1 MQFLPLTMSAL
12 PQSTID
18 DEERRLA
25 TLGRYGVLDTPPEQ
39 AFDDLTRLAAQVLG
53 MPIALVSLVDR
64 DRQWFKSRVGVDVC
78 STPRDFAFCAH
89 AIHSDE
95 VMVVEDAR
103 LDPRFA
109 SNPLVTG
116 ELGIRFYAG
125 APLIADDGS
134 ALGTLCVI
142 DRQPHHFTVAQRDT
156 LALLARQVMAQLT
169 LLKQS
174 RHLESLLSDLQNR
187 TQMLSQLSNRVPGV
201 IYQYQRLPDGS
212 SCFPYASERMW
223 DMFEVHPEDTLLDA
237 SGVIARIHPQDLE
250 GVLSSIETSY
260 NGLLPWRHEF
270 RVVLP
275 QQGTKWRFG
284 DAVPERQPDGNVLWH
299 GFITDITE
307 RRLHQERTHRLA
319 YYDPLTNLP
328 NRRLLIDRLE
338 RELAH
343 LRRCGR
349 LGALLFIDL
358 DNFKQINDAR
368 GHAVGDDLLKQV
380 AQRLTNVLRQDDTV
394 ARLGG
399 DEFVVQVGNLDPD
412 VEVAARQARLVAE
425 KVRTVLE
432 ARYEVAGFPYSSTG
446 SIGLTLFPRGDATTV
461 DDLLREADTAMYRAK
476 AGGRNRIEF
485 FEAQMQSEVE
495 ERLAMEQDLQLAL
508 AGEQFDVHVQP
519 QVDAQ
524 GRVVG
529 GELLMRWHHPQR
541 GNVPPNIFIPLAEE
555 STLIL
560 QLGQMVLQRACEAL
574 ARLQQAGRN
583 WTLSVN
589 VSPRQFR
596 SPDFVDCVSHVLKES
611 GADARGLILEVTEGL
626 LIDNWQDTVLRM
638 SELVA
643 LGLRFSIDDFGTG
656 YSSLAYLKKLPLYE
670 LKIDRT
676 FVRDT
681 PGDPNDTAIV
691 EAILSVSQ
699 HLGLRVVA
707 EGVETEEQAAFLKS
721 HGCQCLQG
729 FLYARPTP
737 LAGWLDDVMA

>member
-1 MQFLPLTMSAL
+1 M
-12 PQSTID
+12 
-18 DEERRLA
+18 
-25 TLGRYGVLDTPPEQ
+25 
-39 AFDDLTRLAAQVLG
+39 
-53 MPIALVSLVDR
+53 
-64 DRQWFKSRVGVDVC
+64 
-78 STPRDFAFCAH
+78 
-89 AIHSDE
+89 
-95 VMVVEDAR
+95 
-103 LDPRFA
+103 
-109 SNPLVTG
+109 
-116 ELGIRFYAG
+116 
-125 APLIADDGS
+125 
-134 ALGTLCVI
+134 
-142 DRQPHHFTVAQRDT
+142 
-156 LALLARQVMAQLT
+156 
-169 LLKQS
+169 
-174 RHLESLLSDLQNR
+174 
-187 TQMLSQLSNRVPGV
+187 PGV
-201 IYQYQRLPDGS
+201 IYQYRRFPDGS
-212 SCFPYASERMW
+212 TCFPYASERMW
-223 DMFEVHPEDTLLDA
+223 DMFEVHPEDTQRDA
-237 SGVIARIHPQDLE
+237 AGVIARVHPQDLE

-260 NGLLPWRHEF
+260 SGQLPWRHEF

-284 DAVPERQPDGNVLWH
+284 DAVPERLADGSVLWH

-319 YYDPLTNLP
+319 YYDPLTGLP

-343 LRRCGR
+343 LRRCVR

-358 DNFKQINDAR
+358 DNFKHINDAR
-368 GHAVGDDLLKQV
+368 GHAVGDDLLRQV
-380 AQRLTNVLRQDDTV
+380 SQRLTSVLRQDDTV

-412 VEVAARQARLVAE
+412 IEVAARQARLVAE
-425 KVRTVLE
+425 KVRSVLE
-432 ARYEVAGFPYSSTG
+432 GRYEVMGFPYSSTG
-446 SIGLTLFPRGDATTV
+446 SIGITLFPRSDGTTV

-485 FEAQMQSEVE
+485 FEAKMQSEVE
-495 ERLAMEQDLQLAL
+495 ERLAMEQDLQLAM
-508 AGEQFDVHVQP
+508 AGDQLDVHVQP

-524 GRVVG
+524 GRIVG
-529 GELLMRWHHPQR
+529 GELLMRWQHPQR
-541 GNVPPNIFIPLAEE
+541 GNVPPNVFIPLAEE

-560 QLGQMVLQRACEAL
+560 QIGQMVLQRACEAL
-574 ARLQQAGRN
+574 ARLQQAGRH
-583 WTLSVN
+583 WSLSVN

-596 SPDFVDCVSHVLKES
+596 SPDFVECVSHVLKET

-626 LIDNWQDTVLRM
+626 LIENWQDAVSRM

-707 EGVETEEQAAFLKS
+707 EGVETQEQAAFLTS

-729 FLYARPTP
+729 YLYARPTP
-737 LAGWLDDVMA
+737 LAGWLDDMLV

>member
-1 MQFLPLTMSAL
+1 MSAL
-12 PQSTID
+12 PQSTLD

-53 MPIALVSLVDR
+53 TPIALVSLIDR
-64 DRQWFKSRVGVDVC
+64 DRQWFKSRVGIEVC
-78 STPRDFAFCAH
+78 STPRDMAFCAH
-89 AIHSDE
+89 AIHGED
-95 VMVVEDAR
+95 VMVVEDA
-103 LDPRFA
+103 LQDPRFA
-109 SNPLVTG
+109 NNPLVTG
-116 ELGIRFYAG
+116 DPFIRFYAG
-125 APLIADDGS
+125 APLIADDGL

-142 DRQPHHFTVAQRDT
+142 DRQPRRFDATQRET

-169 LLKQS
+169 LHRQS
-174 RHLESLLSDLQNR
+174 LHLESLLNDLQER
-187 TQMLSQLSNRVPGV
+187 TQLLSQLSNRVPGV
-201 IYQYQRLPDGS
+201 IYQYRRFPDGS
-212 SCFPYASERMW
+212 TCFPYASERMW
-223 DMFEVHPEDTLLDA
+223 DMFEVHPEDTQRDA
-237 SGVIARIHPQDLE
+237 AGVIARVHPQDLE

-260 NGLLPWRHEF
+260 SGLLPWRHEF

-284 DAVPERQPDGNVLWH
+284 DAVPERLADGSVLWH

-319 YYDPLTNLP
+319 YYDPLTGLP

-343 LRRCGR
+343 LRRCVR

-358 DNFKQINDAR
+358 DNFKHINDAR
-368 GHAVGDDLLKQV
+368 GHAVGDDLLRQV
-380 AQRLTNVLRQDDTV
+380 SQRLTSVLRQDDTV

-412 VEVAARQARLVAE
+412 IEVAARQARLVAE
-425 KVRTVLE
+425 KVRSVLE
-432 ARYEVAGFPYSSTG
+432 GRYEVMGFPYSSTG
-446 SIGLTLFPRGDATTV
+446 SIGITLFPRSDGTTV

-485 FEAQMQSEVE
+485 FEAKMQSEVE
-495 ERLAMEQDLQLAL
+495 ERLAMEQDLQLAM
-508 AGEQFDVHVQP
+508 AGDQLDVHVQP

-524 GRVVG
+524 GRIVG
-529 GELLMRWHHPQR
+529 GELLMRWQHPQR
-541 GNVPPNIFIPLAEE
+541 GNVPPNVFIPLAEE

-560 QLGQMVLQRACEAL
+560 QIGQMVLQRACEAL
-574 ARLQQAGRN
+574 ARLQQAGRH
-583 WTLSVN
+583 WSLSVN

-596 SPDFVDCVSHVLKES
+596 SPDFVECVSHVLKET

-626 LIDNWQDTVLRM
+626 LIENWQDAVSRM

-707 EGVETEEQAAFLKS
+707 EGVETQEQAAFLTS

-729 FLYARPTP
+729 YLYARPTP
-737 LAGWLDDVMA
+737 LAGWLDDMLV

>member
-1 MQFLPLTMSAL
+1 MSAL
-12 PQSTID
+12 PKSPID
-18 DEERRLA
+18 EEERRLA
-25 TLGRYGVLDTPPEQ
+25 ALERFGVLDTPPEQ
-39 AFDDLTRLAAQVLG
+39 GFDDLTRLAAQVLG
-53 MPIALVSLVDR
+53 TPVALVSLLDR
-64 DRQWFKSRVGVDVC
+64 DRQWFKSRVGLDVC
-78 STPRDFAFCAH
+78 STPRDMAFCDH
-89 AIHSDE
+89 AIRQDS
-95 VMVVEDAR
+95 VMVVEDASR
-103 LDPRFA
+103 DPRFA
-109 SNPLVTG
+109 NNALVTG
-116 ELGIRFYAG
+116 DPFIRFYAG
-125 APLIADDGS
+125 APLVTDEGF

-142 DRQPHHFTVAQRDT
+142 DRQPRSFDAAQRDT
-156 LALLARQVMAQLT
+156 LSLLARQVMAQLK
-169 LLKQS
+169 LRKQAARLS
-174 RHLESLLSDLQNR
+174 SLLSDLQDR
-187 TQMLSQLSNRVPGV
+187 TQLLNQLSRRVPGV
-201 IYQYQRLPDGS
+201 IYQFQLFPDGR

-223 DMFEVHPEDTLLDA
+223 DMYEVHPEDAVKDA
-237 SGVIARIHPQDLE
+237 SCVIARIHPQDVE
-250 GVLSSIETSY
+250 AVMASIDLSATH
-260 NGLLPWRHEF
+260 LTPWRQEY

-275 QQGTKWRFG
+275 QQGTKWRMG
-284 DAVPERQPDGNVLWH
+284 EAMPERLQDGSVLWH

-307 RRLHQERTHRLA
+307 RRHNEERSHRLA
-319 YYDPLTNLP
+319 YYDSLTGLP
-328 NRRLLIDRLE
+328 NRRLLRDRLE

-343 LRRCGR
+343 LRRNGR

-358 DNFKQINDAR
+358 DNFKHINDAR
-368 GHAVGDDLLKQV
+368 GHAVGDELLRQV
-380 AQRLTNVLRQDDTV
+380 AQRLSGVLREEDTV

-399 DEFVVQVGNLDPD
+399 DEFVVQVSGLDPD
-412 VEVAARQARLVAE
+412 AEVAARQAQLIAD

-432 ARYEVAGFPYSSTG
+432 GRYEVSGYPYTSTG
-446 SIGLTLFPRGDATTV
+446 SIGITLFPRHDATTV

-476 AGGRNRIEF
+476 SGGRNRIEF

-508 AGEQFDVHVQP
+508 AANQFDVHVQS
-519 QVDAQ
+519 QVDVQ
-524 GRVVG
+524 GRIVG
-529 GELLMRWHHPQR
+529 GELLLRWQHPTR
-541 GNVPPNIFIPLAEE
+541 GNVPPNLFIPMAEE

-574 ARLQQAGRN
+574 SRLQQAGRN
-583 WTLSVN
+583 WSLSVN

-596 SPDFVDCVSHVLKES
+596 SPDFVECVAHVLRET

-626 LIDNWQDTVLRM
+626 LIDDWQNTVLRM

-681 PGDPNDTAIV
+681 PADPNDTAIV

-707 EGVETEEQAAFLKS
+707 EGVETQEQATFLTS

-729 FLYARPTP
+729 FLYARPTS
-737 LAGWLDDVMA
+737 LSGWLDDALV

>member
-1 MQFLPLTMSAL
+1 MSAL
-12 PQSTID
+12 PQSTLD

-53 MPIALVSLVDR
+53 TPIALVSLIDR
-64 DRQWFKSRVGVDVC
+64 DRQWFKSRVGIEVC
-78 STPRDFAFCAH
+78 STPRDMAFCAH
-89 AIHSDE
+89 AIHGDD
-95 VMVVEDAR
+95 VMVVEDA
-103 LDPRFA
+103 LQDPRFA
-109 SNPLVTG
+109 NNPLVTG
-116 ELGIRFYAG
+116 DPFIRFYAG
-125 APLIADDGS
+125 APLIADDGL

-142 DRQPHHFTVAQRDT
+142 DRQPRRFDATQRET

-169 LLKQS
+169 LHRQS
-174 RHLESLLSDLQNR
+174 MHLESLLNDLQER
-187 TQMLSQLSNRVPGV
+187 TQLLSQLSNRVPGV
-201 IYQYQRLPDGS
+201 IYQYRRFPDGS
-212 SCFPYASERMW
+212 TCFPYASERMW
-223 DMFEVHPEDTLLDA
+223 DMFEVHPEDTQRDA
-237 SGVIARIHPQDLE
+237 AGVIARVHPQDLE

-260 NGLLPWRHEF
+260 SGLLPWRHEF

-284 DAVPERQPDGNVLWH
+284 DAVPERLADGSVLWH

-319 YYDPLTNLP
+319 YYDPLTGLP

-343 LRRCGR
+343 LRRCVR

-358 DNFKQINDAR
+358 DNFKHINDAR
-368 GHAVGDDLLKQV
+368 GHAVGDDLLRQV
-380 AQRLTNVLRQDDTV
+380 SQRLTSVLRQDDTV

-412 VEVAARQARLVAE
+412 IEVAARQARLVAE
-425 KVRTVLE
+425 KVRSVLE
-432 ARYEVAGFPYSSTG
+432 GRYEVMGFPYSSTG
-446 SIGLTLFPRGDATTV
+446 SIGITLFPRSDGTTV

-485 FEAQMQSEVE
+485 FEAKMQSEVE
-495 ERLAMEQDLQLAL
+495 ERLAMEQDLQLAM
-508 AGEQFDVHVQP
+508 AGDQLDVHVQP

-524 GRVVG
+524 GRIVG
-529 GELLMRWHHPQR
+529 GELLMRWQHPQR
-541 GNVPPNIFIPLAEE
+541 GNVPPNVFIPLAEE

-560 QLGQMVLQRACEAL
+560 QIGQMVLQRACEAL
-574 ARLQQAGRN
+574 ARLQQAGRH
-583 WTLSVN
+583 WSLSVN

-596 SPDFVDCVSHVLKES
+596 SPDFVECVSHVLKET

-626 LIDNWQDTVLRM
+626 LIENWQDAVSRM

-707 EGVETEEQAAFLKS
+707 EGVETQEQAAFLTS

-729 FLYARPTP
+729 YLYARPTP
-737 LAGWLDDVMA
+737 LAGWLDDMLV

>member
-1 MQFLPLTMSAL
+1 MSAL
-12 PQSTID
+12 PQSTLD

-53 MPIALVSLVDR
+53 TPIALVSLIDR
-64 DRQWFKSRVGVDVC
+64 DRQWFKSRVGIEVC
-78 STPRDFAFCAH
+78 STPRDMAFCAH
-89 AIHSDE
+89 AIHGDD
-95 VMVVEDAR
+95 VMVVEDA
-103 LDPRFA
+103 LQDPRFA
-109 SNPLVTG
+109 NNPLVTG
-116 ELGIRFYAG
+116 DPFIRFYAG
-125 APLIADDGS
+125 APLIADDGL

-142 DRQPHHFTVAQRDT
+142 DRQPRRFDATQRET

-169 LLKQS
+169 LHRQS
-174 RHLESLLSDLQNR
+174 LHLESLLNDLQER
-187 TQMLSQLSNRVPGV
+187 TQLLSQLSNRVPGV
-201 IYQYQRLPDGS
+201 IYQYRRFPDGS
-212 SCFPYASERMW
+212 TCFPYASERMW
-223 DMFEVHPEDTLLDA
+223 DMFEVHPEDTQRDA
-237 SGVIARIHPQDLE
+237 AGVIARVHPQDLE

-260 NGLLPWRHEF
+260 SGLLPWRHEF

-284 DAVPERQPDGNVLWH
+284 DAVPERLADGSVLWH

-319 YYDPLTNLP
+319 YYDPLTGLP

-343 LRRCGR
+343 LRRCVR

-358 DNFKQINDAR
+358 DNFKHINDAR
-368 GHAVGDDLLKQV
+368 GHAVGDDLLRQV
-380 AQRLTNVLRQDDTV
+380 SQRLTSVLRQDDTV

-412 VEVAARQARLVAE
+412 IEVAARQARLVAE
-425 KVRTVLE
+425 KVRSVLE
-432 ARYEVAGFPYSSTG
+432 GRYEVMGFPYSSTG
-446 SIGLTLFPRGDATTV
+446 SIGITLFPRSDGTTV

-485 FEAQMQSEVE
+485 FEAKMQSEVE
-495 ERLAMEQDLQLAL
+495 ERLAMEQDLQLAM
-508 AGEQFDVHVQP
+508 AGDQLDVHVQP

-524 GRVVG
+524 GRIVG
-529 GELLMRWHHPQR
+529 GELLMRWQHPQR
-541 GNVPPNIFIPLAEE
+541 GNVPPNVFIPLAEE

-560 QLGQMVLQRACEAL
+560 QIGQMVLQRACEAL
-574 ARLQQAGRN
+574 ARLQQAGRH
-583 WTLSVN
+583 WSLSVN

-596 SPDFVDCVSHVLKES
+596 SPDFVECVSHVLKET

-626 LIDNWQDTVLRM
+626 LIENWQDAVSRM

-707 EGVETEEQAAFLKS
+707 EGVETQEQAAFLTS

-729 FLYARPTP
+729 YLYARPTP
-737 LAGWLDDVMA
+737 LAGWLDDMLV

>member
-1 MQFLPLTMSAL
+1 MSAL
-12 PQSTID
+12 PQSTLD

-53 MPIALVSLVDR
+53 TPISLVSLIDR
-64 DRQWFKSRVGVDVC
+64 DRQWFKSRVGIEVC
-78 STPRDFAFCAH
+78 STPRDMAFCAH
-89 AIHSDE
+89 AIHGDD
-95 VMVVEDAR
+95 VMVVEDA
-103 LDPRFA
+103 LQDPRFA
-109 SNPLVTG
+109 DNPLVTG
-116 ELGIRFYAG
+116 DPFIRFYAG
-125 APLIADDGS
+125 APLIADDGL

-142 DRQPHHFTVAQRDT
+142 DRHPRRFDATQRET

-169 LLKQS
+169 LHRQS
-174 RHLESLLSDLQNR
+174 MHLESLLNDLQGR
-187 TQMLSQLSNRVPGV
+187 TQLLSQLSNRVPGV
-201 IYQYQRLPDGS
+201 IYQYRRFPDGS
-212 SCFPYASERMW
+212 TCFPYASERMW
-223 DMFEVHPEDTLLDA
+223 DMFEVHPEDTQRDA
-237 SGVIARIHPQDLE
+237 AGVIARVHPQDLE

-260 NGLLPWRHEF
+260 SGLLPWRHEF

-284 DAVPERQPDGNVLWH
+284 DAVPERLADGSVLWH

-319 YYDPLTNLP
+319 YYDPLTGLP

-368 GHAVGDDLLKQV
+368 GHAVGDDLLRQV
-380 AQRLTNVLRQDDTV
+380 SQRLTSVLRQDDTV

-412 VEVAARQARLVAE
+412 IEVAARQARLVAE
-425 KVRTVLE
+425 KVRSVME
-432 ARYEVAGFPYSSTG
+432 GRYEVMGFPYSSTG
-446 SIGLTLFPRGDATTV
+446 SIGITLFPRSDGTTV

-476 AGGRNRIEF
+476 SGGRNRIEF
-485 FEAQMQSEVE
+485 FEAKMQSEVE
-495 ERLAMEQDLQLAL
+495 ERLAMEQDLQLAM
-508 AGEQFDVHVQP
+508 AGDQLDVHVQP

-524 GRVVG
+524 GRIVG
-529 GELLMRWHHPQR
+529 GELLMRWQHPQR
-541 GNVPPNIFIPLAEE
+541 GNVPPNVFIPLAEE

-560 QLGQMVLQRACEAL
+560 QIGQMVLQRACEAL
-574 ARLQQAGRN
+574 ARLQQAGRQ

-596 SPDFVDCVSHVLKES
+596 SPDFVDCVSHVLKET
-611 GADARGLILEVTEGL
+611 GADAHGLILEVTEGL
-626 LIDNWQDTVLRM
+626 LIDNWQDTVSRM

-721 HGCQCLQG
+721 HGCHCLQG
-729 FLYARPTP
+729 YLYARPSP
-737 LAGWLDDVMA
+737 LTRWLDDVMA

>member
-1 MQFLPLTMSAL
+1 MSAL
-12 PQSTID
+12 PQSSLD

-53 MPIALVSLVDR
+53 TPIALVSLIDR
-64 DRQWFKSRVGVDVC
+64 ERQWFKSRVGVEVC
-78 STPRDFAFCAH
+78 STPRDLAFCDH
-89 AIHSDE
+89 AIRLPG
-95 VMVVEDAR
+95 VMVVEDASV
-103 LDPRFA
+103 DPRFA
-109 SNPLVTG
+109 NNELVTG
-116 ELGIRFYAG
+116 EMGIRFYAG
-125 APLIADDGS
+125 APLIADDGA

-142 DRQPHHFTVAQRDT
+142 DRQPRRLGDGQRET

-169 LLKQS
+169 LHRQS
-174 RHLESLLSDLQNR
+174 RHLESLLRDLQDR
-187 TQMLSQLSNRVPGV
+187 TQLLSQLSNRVPGV
-201 IYQYQRLPDGS
+201 IYQFRRYPDGR

-223 DMFEVHPEDTLLDA
+223 DMYEVHPEEALHDA
-237 SGVIARIHPQDLE
+237 SCVIARIHPQDIEAVLE
-250 GVLSSIETSY
+250 SIETSAS
-260 NGLLPWRHEF
+260 NLTPWRCEY

-284 DAVPERQPDGNVLWH
+284 DAVPERLPDGSVLWH

-319 YYDPLTNLP
+319 YYDPLTGLP

-343 LRRCGR
+343 LRRCDR
-349 LGALLFIDL
+349 MGALLFIDL
-358 DNFKQINDAR
+358 DNFKHINDAR
-368 GHAVGDDLLKQV
+368 GHAVGDDLLRQV
-380 AQRLTNVLRQDDTV
+380 AQRLTSVLRQDDTV

-399 DEFVVQVGNLDPD
+399 DEFVVQVSNLDLD
-412 VEVAARQARLVAE
+412 AEVAARQARLVAE
-425 KVRTVLE
+425 KVRGVLE
-432 ARYEVAGFPYSSTG
+432 GRYEVAGYPYSSTG
-446 SIGLTLFPRGDATTV
+446 SIGITLFPRSETTTV

-476 AGGRNRIEF
+476 SGGRNRIEF
-485 FEAQMQSEVE
+485 FEAKMQSEVE
-495 ERLAMEQDLQLAL
+495 ERLAMEQDLQLAM
-508 AGEQFDVHVQP
+508 AGNQFDVHVQP
-519 QVDAQ
+519 QVDGQ

-529 GELLMRWHHPQR
+529 GELLLRWQHPQR
-541 GNVPPNIFIPLAEE
+541 GNVPPNVFIPLAEE
-555 STLIL
+555 SALIL
-560 QLGQMVLQRACEAL
+560 QVGQMVLQRACEAL
-574 ARLQQAGRN
+574 ARLQQAGRQ

-596 SPDFVDCVSHVLKES
+596 SPDFVECVSHVLKET

-626 LIDNWQDTVLRM
+626 LIENWQDTVSRM

-707 EGVETEEQAAFLKS
+707 EGVETQEQAAFLTA

-729 FLYARPTP
+729 FLFARPTP
-737 LAGWLDDVMA
+737 LSGWLDDVMA

>member
-1 MQFLPLTMSAL
+1 MSAL
-12 PQSTID
+12 PQRTNG

-53 MPIALVSLVDR
+53 APIALVSLIDR
-64 DRQWFKSRVGVDVC
+64 DRQWFKSRVGVEVC
-78 STPRDFAFCAH
+78 STPRDWAFCHH
-89 AIHSDE
+89 AIQQPE

-116 ELGIRFYAG
+116 DLGIRFYAG
-125 APLIADDGS
+125 APLVADDGS
-134 ALGTLCVI
+134 PLGTLCII
-142 DRQPHHFTVAQRDT
+142 DRLPRRFDAAACET

-169 LLKQS
+169 LHRQS
-174 RHLESLLSDLQNR
+174 RHLESLLHDLQGR
-187 TQMLSQLSNRVPGV
+187 TQLLNQLSHRVPGV
-201 IYQYQRLPDGS
+201 IYQYQRFPDGS

-223 DMFEVHPEDTLLDA
+223 DMFEVHPEDTLLDSA
-237 SGVIARIHPQDLE
+237 GVIARVHPQDLE
-250 GVLSSIETSY
+250 GVLASIESSY

-284 DAVPERQPDGNVLWH
+284 DAVPERLADGSVLWH

-319 YYDPLTNLP
+319 YYDPLTGLP

-368 GHAVGDDLLKQV
+368 GHAVGDDLLRQV
-380 AQRLTNVLRQDDTV
+380 AQRLTSVLRQDDTV

-399 DEFVVQVGNLDPD
+399 DEFVVQVSNLDLD

-425 KVRTVLE
+425 KVRSVLE

-476 AGGRNRIEF
+476 SGGRNRIEF
-485 FEAQMQSEVE
+485 FEATMQSEVE
-495 ERLAMEQDLQLAL
+495 ERLAMEQDLQLAM

-524 GRVVG
+524 GRIVG
-529 GELLMRWHHPQR
+529 GELLMRWQHPQR

-555 STLIL
+555 SALIL

-574 ARLQQAGRN
+574 ARLQQAGRS

-596 SPDFVDCVSHVLKES
+596 SPDFVECVSHVLKET

-626 LIDNWQDTVLRM
+626 LIENWQDTVSRM

-707 EGVETEEQAAFLKS
+707 EGVETEEQAAFLKT
-721 HGCQCLQG
+721 HGCHCLQG
-729 FLYARPTP
+729 YLYARPTP
-737 LAGWLDDVMA
+737 LARWLDDVMA

>member
-1 MQFLPLTMSAL
+1 MSAL
-12 PQSTID
+12 PQRTH
-18 DEERRLA
+18 DEEESRLA

-39 AFDDLTRLAAQVLG
+39 AFDDLTRLVSQLLDV
-53 MPIALVSLVDR
+53 PVALVSLIDR
-64 DRQWFKSRVGVDVC
+64 DRQWFKSRVGIEVC
-78 STPRDFAFCAH
+78 STPRDISFCDH
-89 AIHSDE
+89 AIRQSG
-95 VMVVEDAR
+95 VMVVEDTHQ
-103 LDPRFA
+103 DVRFA
-109 SNPLVTG
+109 DNPLVTSDP
-116 ELGIRFYAG
+116 LIRFYAG
-125 APLIADDGS
+125 APLIDENGF

-142 DRQPHHFTVAQRDT
+142 DHRPRQFDVEQREV

-169 LLKQS
+169 LRKQS
-174 RHLESLLSDLQNR
+174 AHLQTLLHDLQHR
-187 TQMLSQLSNRVPGV
+187 TQLLSQLSHRVPGV
-201 IYQYQRLPDGS
+201 IYQFQLFPDGR

-223 DMFEVHPEDTLLDA
+223 DMYEVHPEDALKDA
-237 SGVIARIHPQDLE
+237 SCVIARIHPQDMA
-250 GVLSSIETSY
+250 GVLASIEASASS
-260 NGLLPWRHEF
+260 LMPWRHEY

-284 DAVPERQPDGNVLWH
+284 DAVPDRLPDGSVLWH

-307 RRLHQERTHRLA
+307 RKLHQERTHRLA
-319 YYDPLTNLP
+319 YYDPLTGLP

-343 LRRCGR
+343 LRRNGR
-349 LGALLFIDL
+349 LGALIFIDL

-368 GHAVGDDLLKQV
+368 GHAVGDDLLRQV
-380 AQRLTNVLRQDDTV
+380 AQRLSSVLRQDDTV

-412 VEVAARQARLVAE
+412 VEVAVRQARLVAE
-425 KVRTVLE
+425 KVRSVME
-432 ARYEVAGFPYSSTG
+432 GRYEVAGFPYSSTG

-476 AGGRNRIEF
+476 SGGRNRIEF
-485 FEAQMQSEVE
+485 FEAKMQSEVE

-508 AGEQFDVHVQP
+508 AGDQFDVHVQP

-524 GRVVG
+524 GRIVG
-529 GELLMRWHHPQR
+529 GELLLRWQHPQR

-574 ARLQQAGRN
+574 ARLQQAGRH
-583 WTLSVN
+583 WSLSVN

-596 SPDFVDCVSHVLKES
+596 SADFVDCVSHALKEA
-611 GADARGLILEVTEGL
+611 GADAHGLILEVTEGL
-626 LIDNWQDTVLRM
+626 LIENWQDTVSRM
-638 SELVA
+638 GELVA

-707 EGVETEEQAAFLKS
+707 EGVETEEQAAFLTS

-729 FLYARPTP
+729 YLYARPTP
-737 LAGWLDDVMA
+737 LAGWLDDMLV

>member
-1 MQFLPLTMSAL
+1 MA
-12 PQSTID
+12 TID
-18 DEERRLA
+18 IKVPDIGDFAEVAIIEVLVQPGDTIKAEQSLITVESDKASMEIPSSHAGVVKELRVKLGDKVAKGSVVLTLEVEGAGVAAPAAAPAPAPAAAPVTSEQKQAPALTAQAQAAINPVASSFAGTADLECDLLVLGGGPGGYSAAFRAADLGLKVVLVERCAQLGGVLQEKGMIIRLERRLTEDMKESHRTGPA
-25 TLGRYGVLDTPPEQ
+25 PVRVHQ
-39 AFDDLTRLAAQVLG
+39 RVDLRA
-53 MPIALVSLVDR
+53 
-64 DRQWFKSRVGVDVC
+64 RVVDVE
-78 STPRDFAFCAH
+78 R
-89 AIHSDE
+89 
-95 VMVVEDAR
+95 
-103 LDPRFA
+103 
-109 SNPLVTG
+109 
-116 ELGIRFYAG
+116 G
-125 APLIADDGS
+125 ACGR
-134 ALGTLCVI
+134 G
-142 DRQPHHFTVAQRDT
+142 
-156 LALLARQVMAQLT
+156 
-169 LLKQS
+169 
-174 RHLESLLSDLQNR
+174 DLQARHHRLRAVVSGTNR
-187 TQMLSQLSNRVPGV
+187 DAVAVQH
-201 IYQYQRLPDGS
+201 LPD
-212 SCFPYASERMW
+212 
-223 DMFEVHPEDTLLDA
+223 
-237 SGVIARIHPQDLE
+237 
-250 GVLSSIETSY
+250 
-260 NGLLPWRHEF
+260 
-270 RVVLP
+270 VV
-275 QQGTKWRFG
+275 R
-284 DAVPERQPDGNVLWH
+284 
-299 GFITDITE
+299 
-307 RRLHQERTHRLA
+307 
-319 YYDPLTNLP
+319 
-328 NRRLLIDRLE
+328 
-338 RELAH
+338 
-343 LRRCGR
+343 
-349 LGALLFIDL
+349 
-358 DNFKQINDAR
+358 
-368 GHAVGDDLLKQV
+368 
-380 AQRLTNVLRQDDTV
+380 
-394 ARLGG
+394 
-399 DEFVVQVGNLDPD
+399 
-412 VEVAARQARLVAE
+412 
-425 KVRTVLE
+425 VLE

-596 SPDFVDCVSHVLKES
+596 SPDFVECVSHVLKES

-626 LIDNWQDTVLRM
+626 LIENWQDAVSRM

-707 EGVETEEQAAFLKS
+707 EGVETREQADFLLS
-721 HGCQCLQG
+721 RGCDCLQG
-729 FLYARPTP
+729 YFYGRPEPLGAWLARQR
-737 LAGWLDDVMA
+737 

>member
-1 MQFLPLTMSAL
+1 MSAL
-12 PQSTID
+12 PQSTFD

-53 MPIALVSLVDR
+53 TPIALVSLIDR
-64 DRQWFKSRVGVDVC
+64 DRQWFKSRVGVEVC
-78 STPRDFAFCAH
+78 STPRDQAFCDH
-89 AIHSDE
+89 AIRHHDI
-95 VMVVEDAR
+95 MVVEDAR
-103 LDPRFA
+103 LDARFA

-125 APLIADDGS
+125 APLIAEDGS
-134 ALGTLCVI
+134 ALGTLCII
-142 DRQPHHFTVAQRDT
+142 DRQPRRLNAAQRDT

-169 LLKQS
+169 LLRQS
-174 RHLESLLSDLQNR
+174 LHLESLLSELQGR
-187 TQMLSQLSNRVPGV
+187 TQLLSQLSNRVPGV
-201 IYQYQRLPDGS
+201 IYQYQRFPDGS

-223 DMFEVHPEDTLLDA
+223 DMFEVHPEDTLRDA
-237 SGVIARIHPQDLE
+237 AGVIARVHPQDLE
-250 GVLSSIETSY
+250 AFLASIESSHS
-260 NGLLPWRHEF
+260 GLLPWRHEF

-284 DAVPERQPDGNVLWH
+284 DAVPERLADGSVLWH

-319 YYDPLTNLP
+319 YYDPLTGLP

-368 GHAVGDDLLKQV
+368 GHAVGDDLLRQV

-412 VEVAARQARLVAE
+412 VEVAARQARLIAE
-425 KVRTVLE
+425 KVRSVME

-485 FEAQMQSEVE
+485 FEAKMQSEVE
-495 ERLAMEQDLQLAL
+495 ERLALEQDLQLAL
-508 AGEQFDVHVQP
+508 AGDQFDVHVQP

-529 GELLMRWHHPQR
+529 GELLMRWQHPQR

-560 QLGQMVLQRACEAL
+560 QLGQMVLLRACEAL
-574 ARLQQAGRN
+574 ARLQQAGRQ

-596 SPDFVDCVSHVLKES
+596 SPDFVDCVSHALKET

-626 LIDNWQDTVLRM
+626 LIENWQDAVSRM

-707 EGVETEEQAAFLKS
+707 EGVETEEQAAFLTS

-729 FLYARPTP
+729 FLYARPTS

>member
-1 MQFLPLTMSAL
+1 MSAL

-78 STPRDFAFCAH
+78 STPRDLAFCAH

>member
-1 MQFLPLTMSAL
+1 MSAL
-12 PQSTID
+12 PQSSLD

-53 MPIALVSLVDR
+53 TPIALVSLIDR
-64 DRQWFKSRVGVDVC
+64 ERQWFKSRVGVEVC
-78 STPRDFAFCAH
+78 STPRDLAFCDH
-89 AIHSDE
+89 AIRLPG
-95 VMVVEDAR
+95 VMVVEDASV
-103 LDPRFA
+103 DPRFA
-109 SNPLVTG
+109 NNELVTG
-116 ELGIRFYAG
+116 EMGIRFYAG
-125 APLIADDGS
+125 APLIADDGA

-142 DRQPHHFTVAQRDT
+142 DRQPRRLGDGQRET

-169 LLKQS
+169 LHRQS
-174 RHLESLLSDLQNR
+174 RHLESLLRDLQDR
-187 TQMLSQLSNRVPGV
+187 TQLLSQLSNRVPGV
-201 IYQYQRLPDGS
+201 IYQFRRYPDGR

-223 DMFEVHPEDTLLDA
+223 DMYEVHPEEALHDA
-237 SGVIARIHPQDLE
+237 SCVIARIHPQDIEAVLE
-250 GVLSSIETSY
+250 SIETSAS
-260 NGLLPWRHEF
+260 NLTPWRCEY

-284 DAVPERQPDGNVLWH
+284 DAVPERLPDGSVLWH

-319 YYDPLTNLP
+319 YYDPLTGLP

-343 LRRCGR
+343 LRRCDR
-349 LGALLFIDL
+349 MGALLFIDL
-358 DNFKQINDAR
+358 DNFKHINDAR
-368 GHAVGDDLLKQV
+368 GHAVGDDLLRQV
-380 AQRLTNVLRQDDTV
+380 AQRLTSVLRQDDTV

-399 DEFVVQVGNLDPD
+399 DEFVVQVSNLDLD

-425 KVRTVLE
+425 KVRGVLE
-432 ARYEVAGFPYSSTG
+432 GRYEVAGYPYSSTG
-446 SIGLTLFPRGDATTV
+446 SIGITLFPRSETTTV

-476 AGGRNRIEF
+476 SGGRNRIEF
-485 FEAQMQSEVE
+485 FEAKMQSEVE
-495 ERLAMEQDLQLAL
+495 ERLAMEQDLQLAM
-508 AGEQFDVHVQP
+508 AGNQFDVHVQP
-519 QVDAQ
+519 QVDGQ

-529 GELLMRWHHPQR
+529 GELLLRWQHPQR
-541 GNVPPNIFIPLAEE
+541 GNVPPNVFIPLAEE
-555 STLIL
+555 SALIL
-560 QLGQMVLQRACEAL
+560 QVGQMVLQRACEAL
-574 ARLQQAGRN
+574 ARLQQAGRQ

-596 SPDFVDCVSHVLKES
+596 SPDFVECVSHVLKET

-626 LIDNWQDTVLRM
+626 LIENWQDTVSRM

-707 EGVETEEQAAFLKS
+707 EGVETQEQAAFLTA

-729 FLYARPTP
+729 FLFARPTP
-737 LAGWLDDVMA
+737 LSGWLDDVMA

>member
-1 MQFLPLTMSAL
+1 MSAL
-12 PQSTID
+12 PQSTLD

-53 MPIALVSLVDR
+53 TPIALVSLIDR
-64 DRQWFKSRVGVDVC
+64 DRQWFKSRVGIEVC
-78 STPRDFAFCAH
+78 STPRDMAFCAH
-89 AIHSDE
+89 AIHGDD
-95 VMVVEDAR
+95 VMVVEDA
-103 LDPRFA
+103 LQDPRFA
-109 SNPLVTG
+109 NNPLVTG
-116 ELGIRFYAG
+116 DPFIRFYAG
-125 APLIADDGS
+125 APLIADDGL

-142 DRQPHHFTVAQRDT
+142 DRQPRRFDATQRET

-169 LLKQS
+169 LHRQS
-174 RHLESLLSDLQNR
+174 MHLESLLNDLQER
-187 TQMLSQLSNRVPGV
+187 TQLLSQLSNRVPGV
-201 IYQYQRLPDGS
+201 IYQYRRFPDGS
-212 SCFPYASERMW
+212 TCFPYASERMW
-223 DMFEVHPEDTLLDA
+223 DMFEVHPEDTQRDA
-237 SGVIARIHPQDLE
+237 AGVIARVHPQDLE

-260 NGLLPWRHEF
+260 SGLLPWRHEF

-284 DAVPERQPDGNVLWH
+284 DAVPERLADGSVLWH

-319 YYDPLTNLP
+319 YYDPLTGLP

-343 LRRCGR
+343 LRRCVR

-358 DNFKQINDAR
+358 DNFKHINDAR
-368 GHAVGDDLLKQV
+368 GHAVGDDLLRQV
-380 AQRLTNVLRQDDTV
+380 SQRLTSVLRQDDTV

-412 VEVAARQARLVAE
+412 IEVAARQARLVAE
-425 KVRTVLE
+425 KVRSVLE
-432 ARYEVAGFPYSSTG
+432 GRYEVMGFPYSSTG
-446 SIGLTLFPRGDATTV
+446 SIGITLFPRSDGTTV

-485 FEAQMQSEVE
+485 FEAKMQSEVE
-495 ERLAMEQDLQLAL
+495 ERLAMEQDLQLAM
-508 AGEQFDVHVQP
+508 AGDQLDVHVQP

-524 GRVVG
+524 GRIVG
-529 GELLMRWHHPQR
+529 GELLMRWQHPQR
-541 GNVPPNIFIPLAEE
+541 GNVPPNVFIPLAEE

-560 QLGQMVLQRACEAL
+560 QIGQMVLQRACEAL
-574 ARLQQAGRN
+574 ARLQQAGRH
-583 WTLSVN
+583 WSLSVN

-596 SPDFVDCVSHVLKES
+596 SPDFVECVSHVLKET
-611 GADARGLILEVTEGL
+611 GADARGLILEVTDGL
-626 LIDNWQDTVLRM
+626 LIENWQDAVSRM

-681 PGDPNDTAIV
+681 PGDQNDTAIV
-691 EAILSVSQ
+691 EAILSVLQ

-707 EGVETEEQAAFLKS
+707 EGVETQEQAAFLTS

-729 FLYARPTP
+729 YLYARPTP
-737 LAGWLDDVMA
+737 LAGWLDDMLV

>member
-1 MQFLPLTMSAL
+1 MSAL
-12 PQSTID
+12 PKSTND

-25 TLGRYGVLDTPPEQ
+25 SLARHGVLDTPPEQ
-39 AFDDLTRLAAQVLG
+39 AFDDLTQLAAQVLG
-53 MPIALVSLVDR
+53 MPIALVSLIDR
-64 DRQWFKSRVGVDVC
+64 DRQWFKSRVGIDVC
-78 STPRDFAFCAH
+78 STPRDFAFCDH
-89 AIHSDE
+89 AIRQPD
-95 VMVVEDAR
+95 VMVVEDASA
-103 LDPRFA
+103 DPRFA

-116 ELGIRFYAG
+116 DPFIRFYAG
-125 APLIADDGS
+125 APLVADDGL

-142 DRQPHHFTVAQRDT
+142 DRQPRRLLPDQRET
-156 LALLARQVMAQLT
+156 LALLARQVMAQLNLRRQATRLET
-169 LLKQS
+169 LL
-174 RHLESLLSDLQNR
+174 HELQDR
-187 TQMLSQLSNRVPGV
+187 TQLLSQLSHRVPGV
-201 IYQYQRLPDGS
+201 IYQFRLYPDGR

-223 DMFEVHPEDTLLDA
+223 DMYEVHPEEALHDA
-237 SGVIARIHPQDLE
+237 SSVIARIHPQDVQA
-250 GVLSSIETSY
+250 VLDSIETSAT
-260 NGLLPWRHEF
+260 NMLPWRHEY

-275 QQGTKWRFG
+275 QQGTRWRFG
-284 DAVPERQPDGNVLWH
+284 DAVPERLPDGSVLWH

-319 YYDPLTNLP
+319 YYDPLTGLP

-368 GHAVGDDLLKQV
+368 GHAVGDDLLRQV
-380 AQRLTNVLRQDDTV
+380 AQRLSSVLRQDDTV

-432 ARYEVAGFPYSSTG
+432 GRYEVSGFPYSSTG

-476 AGGRNRIEF
+476 SGGRNRIEF
-485 FEAQMQSEVE
+485 FEATMQSEVE

-524 GRVVG
+524 GRIIG
-529 GELLMRWHHPQR
+529 GELLMRWQHPQR
-541 GNVPPNIFIPLAEE
+541 GNVPPNVFIPLAEE

-574 ARLQQAGRN
+574 ARLQQAGRQ

-596 SPDFVDCVSHVLKES
+596 SPDFVDCVSHALKEA

-626 LIDNWQDTVLRM
+626 LIENWQDTVSRM
-638 SELVA
+638 GELVA

-681 PGDPNDTAIV
+681 PSDPNDTAIV

-707 EGVETEEQAAFLKS
+707 EGVETEEQAAFLTG

-729 FLYARPTP
+729 YLFARPMP

>member
-1 MQFLPLTMSAL
+1 MSAL
-12 PQSTID
+12 PKSTID

-39 AFDDLTRLAAQVLG
+39 AFDDLTRLAAQVLAT
-53 MPIALVSLVDR
+53 PIALVSLIDH
-64 DRQWFKSRVGVDVC
+64 DRQWFKSRVGLEVC
-78 STPRDFAFCAH
+78 STPREFAFCDH
-89 AIHSDE
+89 AIRSDA

-109 SNPLVTG
+109 HNPLVTG
-116 ELGIRFYAG
+116 DPSIRFYAG
-125 APLIADDGS
+125 APLIAEDGS
-134 ALGTLCVI
+134 GLGTLCVI
-142 DRQPHHFTVAQRDT
+142 DRQPRQFDAAQRET

-169 LLKQS
+169 LLRQS
-174 RHLESLLSDLQNR
+174 RHLESLLHDLQDRN
-187 TQMLSQLSNRVPGV
+187 QLLNQLSQRVPGV
-201 IYQYQRLPDGS
+201 IYQYQRLSDGS
-212 SCFPYASERMW
+212 SRFPYASERMW
-223 DMFEVHPEDTLLDA
+223 DMFEVHPEDTVFDA
-237 SGVIARIHPQDLE
+237 SRVIARVHPQDLE
-250 GVLSSIETSY
+250 AVLASIEASQEI
-260 NGLLPWRHEF
+260 LLPWRHEF

-284 DAVPERQPDGNVLWH
+284 EAVPERLPDGSVLWH

-319 YYDPLTNLP
+319 YYDPLTGLP

-368 GHAVGDDLLKQV
+368 GHAVGDDLLRQV
-380 AQRLTNVLRQDDTV
+380 AQRLSNVLRQDDTV

-425 KVRTVLE
+425 KVRSVLE

-446 SIGLTLFPRGDATTV
+446 SVGLTLFPRGDATTV

-485 FEAQMQSEVE
+485 FEATMQSEVE

-508 AGEQFDVHVQP
+508 AGDQFDVHVQP
-519 QVDAQ
+519 QVDVQ
-524 GRVVG
+524 GRIIG
-529 GELLMRWHHPQR
+529 GELLMRWQHPQR
-541 GNVPPNIFIPLAEE
+541 GNVPPNVFIPLAEE

-574 ARLQQAGRN
+574 ARLQQAGRQ

-626 LIDNWQDTVLRM
+626 LIDNWQDTVSRM

-681 PGDPNDTAIV
+681 PADPNDTAIV

-707 EGVETEEQAAFLKS
+707 EGVETEEQAAFLTS

-729 FLYARPTP
+729 YLYARPTP

>member
-1 MQFLPLTMSAL
+1 MSAL
-12 PQSTID
+12 PQRTPD

-39 AFDDLTRLAAQVLG
+39 AFDDLTRLAAQVLDV
-53 MPIALVSLVDR
+53 PIALVSLIDR
-64 DRQWFKSRVGVDVC
+64 DRQWFKSSVGIEVC
-78 STPRDFAFCAH
+78 STPREFAFCDH
-89 AIHSDE
+89 AIRQAG
-95 VMVVEDAR
+95 VMVIEDAR
-103 LDPRFA
+103 QDPRFA
-109 SNPLVTG
+109 GNPLVTG
-116 ELGIRFYAG
+116 DPFIRFYAG

-142 DRQPHHFTVAQRDT
+142 DSQPRSFDAASRET
-156 LALLARQVMAQLT
+156 LALLSRQVMAQLV
-169 LLKQS
+169 LRKQS
-174 RHLESLLSDLQNR
+174 MHLESLLRDLQER
-187 TQMLSQLSNRVPGV
+187 TQLLSQLSNRVPGV
-201 IYQYQRLPDGS
+201 IYQFRLFPDGR
-212 SCFPYASERMW
+212 SCFPYASERLW
-223 DMFEVHPEDTLLDA
+223 DMYEVYPEEALHDA
-237 SGVIARIHPQDLE
+237 SSVIARIHPQDVEAVLE
-250 GVLSSIETSY
+250 SIEASAS
-260 NGLLPWRHEF
+260 NLMPWRHEY

-284 DAVPERQPDGNVLWH
+284 DAVPERLPDGSVLWH

-307 RRLHQERTHRLA
+307 RKLHQERTHRLA
-319 YYDPLTNLP
+319 YYDPLTGLP
-328 NRRLLIDRLE
+328 NRRLLIDRLQ

-368 GHAVGDDLLKQV
+368 GHAVGDDLLRQV
-380 AQRLTNVLRQDDTV
+380 AQRLSGLLRQDDTV

-412 VEVAARQARLVAE
+412 PEVAARQARLVAE
-425 KVRTVLE
+425 KVRSVME
-432 ARYEVAGFPYSSTG
+432 GRYEVAGFPYSSTG

-476 AGGRNRIEF
+476 SGGRNRIEF
-485 FEAQMQSEVE
+485 FEAKMQSEVE
-495 ERLAMEQDLQLAL
+495 ERLAMEQDLQLAM
-508 AGEQFDVHVQP
+508 AGDQFDVHVQP

-524 GRVVG
+524 GRVIG
-529 GELLMRWHHPQR
+529 GELLMRWQHPQR
-541 GNVPPNIFIPLAEE
+541 GSVPPNVFIPLAEE

-574 ARLQQAGRN
+574 ARLQQAGRQ

-596 SPDFVDCVSHVLKES
+596 SPDFVDCVSHVLKET

-626 LIDNWQDTVLRM
+626 LIENWQDTVSRM

-707 EGVETEEQAAFLKS
+707 EGVETEEQAAFLTS

-729 FLYARPTP
+729 YLFARPTP
-737 LAGWLDDVMA
+737 LAGWLDDVLV

>member
-1 MQFLPLTMSAL
+1 
-12 PQSTID
+12 
-18 DEERRLA
+18 
-25 TLGRYGVLDTPPEQ
+25 
-39 AFDDLTRLAAQVLG
+39 
-53 MPIALVSLVDR
+53 
-64 DRQWFKSRVGVDVC
+64 
-78 STPRDFAFCAH
+78 
-89 AIHSDE
+89 
-95 VMVVEDAR
+95 
-103 LDPRFA
+103 
-109 SNPLVTG
+109 
-116 ELGIRFYAG
+116 
-125 APLIADDGS
+125 
-134 ALGTLCVI
+134 
-142 DRQPHHFTVAQRDT
+142 
-156 LALLARQVMAQLT
+156 
-169 LLKQS
+169 
-174 RHLESLLSDLQNR
+174 
-187 TQMLSQLSNRVPGV
+187 
-201 IYQYQRLPDGS
+201 
-212 SCFPYASERMW
+212 
-223 DMFEVHPEDTLLDA
+223 
-237 SGVIARIHPQDLE
+237 
-250 GVLSSIETSY
+250 
-260 NGLLPWRHEF
+260 
-270 RVVLP
+270 VVLP

-284 DAVPERQPDGNVLWH
+284 DAVPERLADGSVLWH

-319 YYDPLTNLP
+319 YYDPLTGLP

-380 AQRLTNVLRQDDTV
+380 AQRLSSVLRQDDTV

-399 DEFVVQVGNLDPD
+399 DEFVVQVGNLDLDPD
-412 VEVAARQARLVAE
+412 VAARQARLVAE

-432 ARYEVAGFPYSSTG
+432 GRYELAGFPYGSTG

-476 AGGRNRIEF
+476 SGGRNRIEF
-485 FEAQMQSEVE
+485 FESKMQSEVE
-495 ERLAMEQDLQLAL
+495 ERLAMEQDLQLAM
-508 AGEQFDVHVQP
+508 AGDELDVYVQH

-524 GRVVG
+524 GRIIG
-529 GELLMRWHHPQR
+529 GELLMRWRHPRR
-541 GNVPPNIFIPLAEE
+541 GNVPPNVFIPLAEE

-574 ARLQQAGRN
+574 ARLQQAGRQ

-596 SPDFVDCVSHVLKES
+596 SPDFVDCVAHVLKET

-626 LIDNWQDTVLRM
+626 LIGNWQDAVSRM

-707 EGVETEEQAAFLKS
+707 EGVETEEQAAFLTS

-729 FLYARPTP
+729 YLYARPTP
-737 LAGWLDDVMA
+737 LAGWLDDMLV

>member
-1 MQFLPLTMSAL
+1 MSAL
-12 PQSTID
+12 PQSTLD

-53 MPIALVSLVDR
+53 TPIALVSLIDR
-64 DRQWFKSRVGVDVC
+64 DRQWFKSRVGIEVC
-78 STPRDFAFCAH
+78 STPRDMAFCAH
-89 AIHSDE
+89 AILGDD
-95 VMVVEDAR
+95 VMVVEDA
-103 LDPRFA
+103 LQDPRFA
-109 SNPLVTG
+109 NNPLVTG
-116 ELGIRFYAG
+116 DPFIRFYAG
-125 APLIADDGS
+125 APLIADDGL

-142 DRQPHHFTVAQRDT
+142 DRQPRRFDATQRET

-169 LLKQS
+169 LHRQS
-174 RHLESLLSDLQNR
+174 LHLESLLNDLQER
-187 TQMLSQLSNRVPGV
+187 TQLLSQLSNRVPGV
-201 IYQYQRLPDGS
+201 IYQYRRFPDGS
-212 SCFPYASERMW
+212 TCFPYASERMW
-223 DMFEVHPEDTLLDA
+223 DMFEVHPEDTQRDA
-237 SGVIARIHPQDLE
+237 AGVIARVHPQDLE

-260 NGLLPWRHEF
+260 SGLLPWRHEF

-284 DAVPERQPDGNVLWH
+284 DAVPERLADGSVLWH

-319 YYDPLTNLP
+319 YYDPLTGLP

-343 LRRCGR
+343 LRRCVR

-358 DNFKQINDAR
+358 DNFKHINDAR
-368 GHAVGDDLLKQV
+368 GHAVGDDLLRQV
-380 AQRLTNVLRQDDTV
+380 SQRLTSVLRQDDTV

-412 VEVAARQARLVAE
+412 IEVAARQARLVAE
-425 KVRTVLE
+425 KVRSVLE
-432 ARYEVAGFPYSSTG
+432 GRYEVMGFPYSSTG
-446 SIGLTLFPRGDATTV
+446 SIGITLFPRSDGTTV

-485 FEAQMQSEVE
+485 FEAKMQSEVE
-495 ERLAMEQDLQLAL
+495 ERLAMEQDLQLAM
-508 AGEQFDVHVQP
+508 AGDQLDVHVQP

-524 GRVVG
+524 GRIVG
-529 GELLMRWHHPQR
+529 GELLMRWQHPQR
-541 GNVPPNIFIPLAEE
+541 GNVPPNVFIPLAEE

-560 QLGQMVLQRACEAL
+560 QIGQMVLQRACEAL
-574 ARLQQAGRN
+574 ARLQQAGRH
-583 WTLSVN
+583 WSLSVN

-596 SPDFVDCVSHVLKES
+596 SPDFVECVSHVLKES

-626 LIDNWQDTVLRM
+626 LIENWQDAVSRM

-707 EGVETEEQAAFLKS
+707 EGVETQEQAAFLTS

-729 FLYARPTP
+729 YLYARPTP
-737 LAGWLDDVMA
+737 LAGWLDDMLV

>member
-1 MQFLPLTMSAL
+1 MSAL
-12 PQSTID
+12 PQSTFD

-53 MPIALVSLVDR
+53 TPIALVSLIDR
-64 DRQWFKSRVGVDVC
+64 DRQWFKSRVGVEVC
-78 STPRDFAFCAH
+78 STPRDQAFCAH
-89 AIHSDE
+89 AIHGDD

-103 LDPRFA
+103 LDARFA

-125 APLIADDGS
+125 APLIAEDGS
-134 ALGTLCVI
+134 ALGTLCII
-142 DRQPHHFTVAQRDT
+142 DRQPRRLDAAQRDT
-156 LALLARQVMAQLT
+156 LALLSRQVMAQLT
-169 LLKQS
+169 LLRQS
-174 RHLESLLSDLQNR
+174 LHLESLLSELQGR
-187 TQMLSQLSNRVPGV
+187 TQLLSQLSNRVPGV
-201 IYQYQRLPDGS
+201 IYQYQRFPDGS

-223 DMFEVHPEDTLLDA
+223 DMFEVHPEDTLRDA
-237 SGVIARIHPQDLE
+237 AGVIARVHPQDLE

-260 NGLLPWRHEF
+260 SGLLPWRHEF

-284 DAVPERQPDGNVLWH
+284 DAVPERLADGSVLWH

-319 YYDPLTNLP
+319 YYDPLTGLP

-368 GHAVGDDLLKQV
+368 GHAVGDDLLRQV

-412 VEVAARQARLVAE
+412 VEVAARQARLIAE
-425 KVRTVLE
+425 KVRSVME

-485 FEAQMQSEVE
+485 FEAKMQSEVE
-495 ERLAMEQDLQLAL
+495 ERLALEQDLQLAL
-508 AGEQFDVHVQP
+508 AGDQFDVHVQP

-529 GELLMRWHHPQR
+529 GELLMRWQHPQR

-560 QLGQMVLQRACEAL
+560 QLGQMVLLRACEAL
-574 ARLQQAGRN
+574 ARLQQAGRQ

-596 SPDFVDCVSHVLKES
+596 SPDFVDCVSHALKET

-626 LIDNWQDTVLRM
+626 LIENWQDTVSRM

-707 EGVETEEQAAFLKS
+707 EGVETQEQAAFLTS

>member
-1 MQFLPLTMSAL
+1 MSAL
-12 PQSTID
+12 PLSTNE
-18 DEERRLA
+18 DEERRLTA
-25 TLGRYGVLDTPPEQ
+25 LARYGVLDTAPAP
-39 AFDDLTRLAAQVLG
+39 AFDDLTQLVAQVLG
-53 MPIALVSLVDR
+53 APIALVSLIDR
-64 DRQWFKSRVGVDVC
+64 DRQWFKSRVGLDVC
-78 STPRDFAFCAH
+78 STPREFAFCDH
-89 AIHSDE
+89 AIRQPG
-95 VMVVEDAR
+95 VLVVEDASR
-103 LDPRFA
+103 DARFA
-109 SNPLVTG
+109 HNPLVTG
-116 ELGIRFYAG
+116 DPFIRFYAG
-125 APLIADDGS
+125 APLLSDDGF

-142 DRQPHHFTVAQRDT
+142 DRKPRQLDAHQRQT

-174 RHLESLLSDLQNR
+174 RRLDALLKDVQER
-187 TQMLSQLSNRVPGV
+187 TQLLNQLSNRVPGV
-201 IYQYQRLPDGS
+201 IYQFRRYPDGR
-212 SCFPYASERMW
+212 SCFPYASGRMW
-223 DMFEVHPEDTLLDA
+223 DMYEVHPEDAVNDA
-237 SGVIARIHPQDLE
+237 SCVIARIHPQDLE
-250 GVLSSIETSY
+250 AVLESIETSASE
-260 NGLLPWRHEF
+260 LTPWRHEY

-275 QQGTKWRFG
+275 QQGTRWRFG
-284 DAVPERQPDGNVLWH
+284 DAVPELLPDGSVLWH

-307 RRLHQERTHRLA
+307 RRQHQERTHRLA
-319 YYDPLTNLP
+319 YYDPLTGLP

-368 GHAVGDDLLKQV
+368 GHAVGDELLRQV
-380 AQRLTNVLRQDDTV
+380 AQRLSNVLRQDDTV

-412 VEVAARQARLVAE
+412 PDVAARQARLVAE
-425 KVRTVLE
+425 KVRGVME
-432 ARYEVAGFPYSSTG
+432 GRYEVSGFPYSSTG
-446 SIGLTLFPRGDATTV
+446 SIGLTLFPRGDNTTV

-476 AGGRNRIEF
+476 SGGRNRIEF
-485 FEAQMQSEVE
+485 FESKMQSEVE
-495 ERLAMEQDLQLAL
+495 ERLALEQDLQLAM
-508 AGEQFDVHVQP
+508 AGNQFDVHVQP

-529 GELLMRWHHPQR
+529 GELLLRWQHPQR
-541 GNVPPNIFIPLAEE
+541 GNVPPNVFIPLAEE
-555 STLIL
+555 SALIL

-574 ARLQQAGRN
+574 ARLQQAGRQ
-583 WTLSVN
+583 WSLSVN

-596 SPDFVDCVSHVLKES
+596 SPDFVECVAHVLKES
-611 GADARGLILEVTEGL
+611 GADAKGLILEVTEGL
-626 LIDNWQDTVLRM
+626 LIENWQDTVSRM
-638 SELVA
+638 GELVA

-707 EGVETEEQAAFLKS
+707 EGVETQEQAAFLTS
-721 HGCQCLQG
+721 RGCQCLQG

-737 LAGWLDDVMA
+737 LAGWLEDVMA

>member
-1 MQFLPLTMSAL
+1 MSAL

-25 TLGRYGVLDTPPEQ
+25 TLGRYGVLDTPAEQ

-53 MPIALVSLVDR
+53 APIALVSLIDR
-64 DRQWFKSRVGVDVC
+64 DRQWFKSRVGVEVC
-78 STPRDFAFCAH
+78 STPRDMAFCDH
-89 AIHSDE
+89 AIRHRE
-95 VMVVEDAR
+95 VMVVEDASR
-103 LDPRFA
+103 DPRFA
-109 SNPLVTG
+109 TNPLVVG
-116 ELGIRFYAG
+116 EPFIRFYAG
-125 APLIADDGS
+125 APLLTDEGF

-142 DRQPHHFTVAQRDT
+142 DHQPRVFGPAQRET

-169 LLKQS
+169 LRKQA
-174 RHLESLLSDLQNR
+174 RNLETLLHDLQGR
-187 TQMLSQLSNRVPGV
+187 TQLLSQLSHRVPGV
-201 IYQYQRLPDGS
+201 IYQYQRFPDGS
-212 SCFPYASERMW
+212 SCFPYASERLW
-223 DMFEVHPEDTLLDA
+223 DMFEVHPEDSVRDA
-237 SGVIARIHPQDLE
+237 ASVLARIHPQDLS
-250 GVLSSIETSY
+250 GVLDSIETSFE
-260 NGLLPWRHEF
+260 NLTPWRQEF

-284 DAVPERQPDGNVLWH
+284 DAVPEHLSDGSVLWH

-319 YYDPLTNLP
+319 YYDPLTGLP

-368 GHAVGDDLLKQV
+368 GHAVGDDLLRQV

-425 KVRTVLE
+425 KVRSVLE

-446 SIGLTLFPRGDATTV
+446 SIGLTVFPRGDATTV

-476 AGGRNRIEF
+476 SGGRNRIEF
-485 FEAQMQSEVE
+485 FEAKMQSEVE
-495 ERLAMEQDLQLAL
+495 ERLAMEQDLQLAM

-524 GRVVG
+524 GRIVG
-529 GELLMRWHHPQR
+529 GELLLRWQHPQR

-555 STLIL
+555 SALIL

-596 SPDFVDCVSHVLKES
+596 SPDFVECVSHVLKES

-626 LIDNWQDTVLRM
+626 LIENWQDAVSRM

-729 FLYARPTP
+729 YLYARPTP

>member
-1 MQFLPLTMSAL
+1 MSAL
-12 PQSTID
+12 PKSTID

-25 TLGRYGVLDTPPEQ
+25 TLGRYDVLDTPPEQ

-53 MPIALVSLVDR
+53 TPIALVSLIDR
-64 DRQWFKSRVGVDVC
+64 ERQWFKSRVGVEVC
-78 STPRDFAFCAH
+78 STPRDQAFCDH

-95 VMVVEDAR
+95 VMVVEDAC

-109 SNPLVTG
+109 ANPLVTG

-142 DRQPHHFTVAQRDT
+142 DRQPRRLDAAQRDT

-169 LLKQS
+169 LHRQS
-174 RHLESLLSDLQNR
+174 RHLESLLIELQGR
-187 TQMLSQLSNRVPGV
+187 TQLLSQLSNRVPGV
-201 IYQYQRLPDGS
+201 IYQYQRFPDGS

-223 DMFEVHPEDTLLDA
+223 DMFEVHPEDTLRDA
-237 SGVIARIHPQDLE
+237 AGVIARVHPQDLE
-250 GVLSSIETSY
+250 GVLSTIETSY

-284 DAVPERQPDGNVLWH
+284 DAVPERLADGSVLWH

-319 YYDPLTNLP
+319 YYDPLTGLP

-368 GHAVGDDLLKQV
+368 GHAVGDDLLRQV

-446 SIGLTLFPRGDATTV
+446 SVGLTLFPRGDATTV

-476 AGGRNRIEF
+476 SGGRNRIEF

-508 AGEQFDVHVQP
+508 AGDQFDVHVQP

-529 GELLMRWHHPQR
+529 GELLLRWQHPQR

-574 ARLQQAGRN
+574 ARLQQAGRQ

-626 LIDNWQDTVLRM
+626 LIDNWQDTVSRM

-729 FLYARPTP
+729 YLYARPTP
-737 LAGWLDDVMA
+737 LAGWLDDVMV

>member
-1 MQFLPLTMSAL
+1 MSAL
-12 PQSTID
+12 PKSTID

-25 TLGRYGVLDTPPEQ
+25 TLGRYDVLDTPPEQ

-53 MPIALVSLVDR
+53 MPIALVSLIDR
-64 DRQWFKSRVGVDVC
+64 DRQWFKSRVGVEVC
-78 STPRDFAFCAH
+78 STPRDQAFCDH

-95 VMVVEDAR
+95 VMVVEDAC

-109 SNPLVTG
+109 ANPLVTG

-142 DRQPHHFTVAQRDT
+142 DRQPRRLDAAQRDT

-169 LLKQS
+169 LHRQS
-174 RHLESLLSDLQNR
+174 RHLESLLIEIQGR
-187 TQMLSQLSNRVPGV
+187 TQLLSQLSNRVPGV
-201 IYQYQRLPDGS
+201 IYQYQRFPDGS

-223 DMFEVHPEDTLLDA
+223 DMFEVHPEDTQRDA
-237 SGVIARIHPQDLE
+237 ASVIARVHPQDLE

-260 NGLLPWRHEF
+260 SGLLPWRHEF

-284 DAVPERQPDGNVLWH
+284 DAVPERLADGSVLWH

-319 YYDPLTNLP
+319 YYDPLAGLP

-368 GHAVGDDLLKQV
+368 GHAVGDDLLRQV

-508 AGEQFDVHVQP
+508 AGDQFDVHVQP

-529 GELLMRWHHPQR
+529 GELLLRWQHPQR

-574 ARLQQAGRN
+574 ARLQQAGRQ

-626 LIDNWQDTVLRM
+626 LIDNWQDTVSRM

-707 EGVETEEQAAFLKS
+707 EGVETEEQATFLKS

-729 FLYARPTP
+729 YLYARPTP
-737 LAGWLDDVMA
+737 LVGWLDDVMV